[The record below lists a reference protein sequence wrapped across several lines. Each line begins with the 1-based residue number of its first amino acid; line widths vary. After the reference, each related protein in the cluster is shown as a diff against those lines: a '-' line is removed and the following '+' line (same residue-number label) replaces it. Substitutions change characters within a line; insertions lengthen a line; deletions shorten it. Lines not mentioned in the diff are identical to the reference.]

1 MRGRI
6 GGSDRQVGDV
16 RGVNG
21 ALTARETLEVGRVE
35 IPPQSRG
42 VWLDEPE
49 AGGNASGYRSA
60 EVITGVRH
68 MRAQNAAARPFDG
81 RPFDVSQ
88 LEGDIREAVQQR
100 PAHIQALEAAPRLAK
115 PPQMPEYV
123 SHHDDTS
130 EIGKLSAEAIA
141 REYEVTA
148 KEIEAMGEVVRDM
161 VQRCEQLTTSAS
173 SMLKDIK
180 ATATRYRQE
189 GKRIFDEIEACSG
202 AADEVRKLCEGFRDK
217 IAAKTAEGAS

>member
-1 MRGRI
+1 MRG
-6 GGSDRQVGDV
+6 Q
-16 RGVNG
+16 
-21 ALTARETLEVGRVE
+21 
-35 IPPQSRG
+35 
-42 VWLDEPE
+42 
-49 AGGNASGYRSA
+49 
-60 EVITGVRH
+60 H
-68 MRAQNAAARPFDG
+68 AAARPFDT
-81 RPFDVSQ
+81 RPFDVGQ

-100 PAHIQALEAAPRLAK
+100 PPHIQAVETAPRQAK
-115 PPQMPEYV
+115 PQIPDYV
-123 SHHDDTS
+123 NHREDTS

-148 KEIEAMGEVVRDM
+148 KEIEAMGDVVRAM

-189 GKRIFDEIEACSG
+189 GKRIFDEIESCSG

-217 IAAKTAEGAS
+217 IAAKAAEGAS

>member
-1 MRGRI
+1 MRG
-6 GGSDRQVGDV
+6 
-16 RGVNG
+16 
-21 ALTARETLEVGRVE
+21 
-35 IPPQSRG
+35 P
-42 VWLDEPE
+42 
-49 AGGNASGYRSA
+49 
-60 EVITGVRH
+60 
-68 MRAQNAAARPFDG
+68 NAAA

-88 LEGDIREAVQQR
+88 LEGDIREAVHQR
-100 PAHIQALEAAPRLAK
+100 PAHIQAVEAAPQPAR
-115 PPQMPEYV
+115 PQVPDYV
-123 SHHDDTS
+123 SHRDDVS

-189 GKRIFDEIEACSG
+189 GKRIFDEIESCSG
-202 AADEVRKLCEGFRDK
+202 AADEVRKLCETFRDK
-217 IAAKTAEGAS
+217 IATKAAEGAS

>member
-1 MRGRI
+1 MRG
-6 GGSDRQVGDV
+6 
-16 RGVNG
+16 
-21 ALTARETLEVGRVE
+21 
-35 IPPQSRG
+35 P
-42 VWLDEPE
+42 
-49 AGGNASGYRSA
+49 
-60 EVITGVRH
+60 
-68 MRAQNAAARPFDG
+68 NAAA

-88 LEGDIREAVQQR
+88 LEGDIREAVHQR
-100 PAHIQALEAAPRLAK
+100 PPHIQAVEAAPRSAR
-115 PPQMPEYV
+115 PQVPDYV
-123 SHHDDTS
+123 SHHDDVS

-161 VQRCEQLTTSAS
+161 VQRCEHLTTSAS

-189 GKRIFDEIEACSG
+189 GKRIFDEIESCSG

>member
-1 MRGRI
+1 MRG
-6 GGSDRQVGDV
+6 
-16 RGVNG
+16 
-21 ALTARETLEVGRVE
+21 
-35 IPPQSRG
+35 
-42 VWLDEPE
+42 
-49 AGGNASGYRSA
+49 
-60 EVITGVRH
+60 
-68 MRAQNAAARPFDG
+68 QNAAARPFDT

-100 PAHIQALEAAPRLAK
+100 PPHIQAVETAPRQAK
-115 PPQMPEYV
+115 PQIPDYV
-123 SHHDDTS
+123 NHREDTS

-148 KEIEAMGEVVRDM
+148 KEIEAMGDVVRDM

-189 GKRIFDEIEACSG
+189 GKRIFDEIESCSG

-217 IAAKTAEGAS
+217 IAAKAAEGAS